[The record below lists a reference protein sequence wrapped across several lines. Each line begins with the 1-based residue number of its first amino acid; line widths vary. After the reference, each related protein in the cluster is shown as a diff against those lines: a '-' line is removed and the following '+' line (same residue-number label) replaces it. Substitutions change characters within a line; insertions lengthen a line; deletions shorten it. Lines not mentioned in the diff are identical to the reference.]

1 MNEFYV
7 FNNKNLKS
15 EVISQ
20 HISNNVLYKTEKLT
34 GDLFLETTNISQGV
48 ISYINKLEQ
57 TEQNILCQS
66 NGTIIT
72 QEGLIIFSFIYN
84 LETTNTETNNI
95 IQVNLSPSSISGK
108 YIFYNDIQISMELN
122 RTNGNYKLNIQSTN

>member
-72 QEGLIIFSFIYN
+72 QEGLIIFSFTYN